1 MELDDVFYLGKRPT
15 TLRLVLGL
23 MEDAETS
30 LETYRWAVPAL
41 MRSFDT
47 NDFQLYKYV
56 ADVFNRKGLMPYA
69 PGKKKEDDSTETTTD
84 KKMVMNPLVL
94 QSKVKMVLEE
104 LMNLKDAKGE
114 KLFCQKNH
122 WWAVFRLF
130 VEHQVG
136 NIRENRYKEFI
147 DLINTIH
154 LDHVN
159 AELDMTTLS
168 NITQDIY
175 RFPFKKWEYNIPED
189 ASSRWMTAYHRMY
202 IIADMLDRILIEKGF

>member
-47 NDFQLYKYV
+47 NDRQLYKYV
-56 ADVFNRKGLMPYA
+56 EDVFNRKGMTPYVSE
-69 PGKKKEDDSTETTTD
+69 KKKEGVSTEATN

-94 QSKVKMVLEE
+94 RSKVKMAIEE
-104 LMNLKDAKGE
+104 LMSLKDAKGDR
-114 KLFCQKNH
+114 LFCQKNH

-130 VEHQVG
+130 VDHQVG
-136 NIRENRYKEFI
+136 NIRENRYKEFM
-147 DLINTIH
+147 DLISATQ
-154 LDHVN
+154 LEHVN

-175 RFPFKKWEYNIPED
+175 RFPFKKWEFFIPED
-189 ASSRWMTAYHRMY
+189 VSTRWMTAYNRMY
-202 IIADMLDRILIEKGF
+202 KIADLLDRILIEKGF

>member
-15 TLRLVLGL
+15 TLRMVLGL

-47 NDFQLYKYV
+47 NDRQLYKYV
-56 ADVFNRKGLMPYA
+56 EDVFSRKGMTPYVSE
-69 PGKKKEDDSTETTTD
+69 KKKENGSTETTNQ
-84 KKMVMNPLVL
+84 KMVMNPLVL
-94 QSKVKMVLEE
+94 QSKVKLVLEE
-104 LMNLKDAKGE
+104 LMSLKDAKGE
-114 KLFCQKNH
+114 PLFYQKNH

-130 VEHQVG
+130 VDHQVG
-136 NIRENRYKEFI
+136 NIRENRYKEFV
-147 DLINTIH
+147 DLIKAIR
-154 LDHVN
+154 LDQVN

-175 RFPFKKWEYNIPED
+175 RYPFKKWEYNIPKD
-189 ASSRWMTAYHRMY
+189 ASSRWMTAYTRMCK
-202 IIADMLDRILIEKGF
+202 IAEELEKILIEKGF

>member
-47 NDFQLYKYV
+47 NDRQLYKYV
-56 ADVFNRKGLMPYA
+56 EDVFNRKGLTPYVSE
-69 PGKKKEDDSTETTTD
+69 KKKEGGSTEATN

-94 QSKVKMVLEE
+94 RSKVKMAIEE
-104 LMNLKDAKGE
+104 LMSLKDAKGDR
-114 KLFCQKNH
+114 LFCQKNH

-130 VEHQVG
+130 VDHQVG
-136 NIRENRYKEFI
+136 NIRENRYKEFM
-147 DLINTIH
+147 DLISATQ

-159 AELDMTTLS
+159 AELDMATLS

-175 RFPFKKWEYNIPED
+175 RFPFKKWEFFIPED
-189 ASSRWMTAYHRMY
+189 ASTRWMTAYNRMY
-202 IIADMLDRILIEKGF
+202 KIADLLDRILIEKGF

>member
-47 NDFQLYKYV
+47 NDRQLYKYV
-56 ADVFNRKGLMPYA
+56 EEVFSRKGLTPYVSE
-69 PGKKKEDDSTETTTD
+69 KKKEGGPTEATN

-94 QSKVKMVLEE
+94 QSKVKLALEE
-104 LMNLKDAKGE
+104 LMSLKDAKGDQ
-114 KLFCQKNH
+114 LFCKKNH

-130 VEHQVG
+130 VDHQVG
-136 NIRENRYKEFI
+136 NIRENRYKECM
-147 DLINTIH
+147 DLIVPPNLT
-154 LDHVN
+154 
-159 AELDMTTLS
+159 M
-168 NITQDIY
+168 
-175 RFPFKKWEYNIPED
+175 
-189 ASSRWMTAYHRMY
+189 
-202 IIADMLDRILIEKGF
+202 

>member
-15 TLRLVLGL
+15 TLRMVLGL

-47 NDFQLYKYV
+47 NDRQLYKYV
-56 ADVFNRKGLMPYA
+56 EDVFSRKGMTPYVSE
-69 PGKKKEDDSTETTTD
+69 KKKENGSTETTTQ
-84 KKMVMNPLVL
+84 KMVMNPLVL
-94 QSKVKMVLEE
+94 QSKVKLVLEE
-104 LMNLKDAKGE
+104 LMSLKDAKGE
-114 KLFCQKNH
+114 PLFYQKNH

-130 VEHQVG
+130 VDHQVG
-136 NIRENRYKEFI
+136 HIRENRYKEFV
-147 DLINTIH
+147 DLIKAIR
-154 LDHVN
+154 LDQVN

-175 RFPFKKWEYNIPED
+175 RYPFKKWEYNIPKD
-189 ASSRWMTAYHRMY
+189 ASSRWMTAYTRMCK
-202 IIADMLDRILIEKGF
+202 IAEKLEKILIEKGF

>member
-47 NDFQLYKYV
+47 NDRQLYKYV
-56 ADVFNRKGLMPYA
+56 EDVFNRKGMTPYVSE
-69 PGKKKEDDSTETTTD
+69 KKKEGGSTEATN

-94 QSKVKMVLEE
+94 RSKVKMVIEE
-104 LMNLKDAKGE
+104 LMSLKDAKGDR
-114 KLFCQKNH
+114 LFCQKNH

-130 VEHQVG
+130 VDHQVG
-136 NIRENRYKEFI
+136 NIRENRYKEFM
-147 DLINTIH
+147 DLISATQ

-175 RFPFKKWEYNIPED
+175 RFPFKKWELFIPED
-189 ASSRWMTAYHRMY
+189 ASTRWMTAYNRMY
-202 IIADMLDRILIEKGF
+202 KIADLLDRILIEKGF